1 MKHNKE
7 LSITIGGSRK
17 ETNWKPQRI
26 MWQEF
31 VERLR
36 TPVESEETQ
45 EEYKRLTKA
54 QQDDL
59 KDVGGFVGGLLN
71 GSRRKSG
78 SVKSRCLIT
87 LDMDN
92 IPAGGTEDVLKR
104 VNGLE
109 CAFVVYST
117 RKHEGAAPRLRVIL
131 PTDRELVPDEY
142 EPIARKIASLIG
154 IDQCDPTTFQCE
166 RFMYWPS
173 CCHGAEYVF
182 QCGDKPFLSAD
193 GVLSMYQDWRDIKE
207 WAEIPGI
214 EKRIER
220 NLKRQ
225 QDPTEKNGIIGAFCR
240 VYDVPT
246 VIGKYLPD
254 IYEPCEGGR
263 YTYAAGSTSAG
274 AVLYENGKFL
284 YSNHATDPAS
294 GKLLN
299 AFDLVRVHKFVYLDE
314 EAKPDTPSTKLPSY
328 SSMREFAFDDPLV
341 KKEYLKN
348 TFPESGGSGTGW
360 LDALELDSKGNPA
373 KTAKNIMLILEN
385 DPRLK
390 GCFQKDVFARQT
402 YVLRQTPWKQEKSK
416 RELADEDLAG
426 LRIFL
431 ESEYHITGAYKIQD
445 AFDSFIDQGAIH
457 SVREYIKGLKWDGV
471 KRIDTAF
478 IDFLGADDTPYIRK
492 SARKIFC
499 AGIARIFTPGIKFD
513 YLPALIGAQG
523 IGKSTFIR
531 IMGKD
536 WYSESLKV
544 SDMKDKTA
552 AEKLLGSW
560 VIEISEMD
568 GMNTTKADT
577 LKSFLSAQQDKY
589 RPAYGRET
597 VTNKRQ
603 CIIIGTS
610 NEREFL
616 KDDTGNRRFWPIDV
630 GKNAP
635 TKNVFTELPEV
646 IDQMWAEAY
655 MLWILGESL
664 YPDAEMAE
672 EAEREQEAHRHEDPR
687 KGIIEEFLKQPV
699 PVGWYSMSSI
709 TRLSYLS
716 NPKIYTGETMLRD
729 KICALEIWVEC
740 FHRAKADM
748 TQRESRQINGILS
761 EILKDKPEWMRNN
774 LRFGAD
780 YGAQRGFSKRNECV
794 TPINPVNTRVISVFI
809 LLVTLLHL
817 Y

>member
-1 MKHNKE
+1 MNYNKE
-7 LSITIGGSRK
+7 LSIVIGGSRK

-109 CAFVVYST
+109 CAFVAYST

-173 CCHGAEYVF
+173 CSRGAEYVF

-193 GVLSMYQDWRDIKE
+193 GVLSMYQDWRDSRE

-225 QDPTEKNGIIGAFCR
+225 QDPTEKTGIIGAFCR
-240 VYDVPT
+240 VYDVPA

-274 AVLYENGKFL
+274 AVLYEDGKFL

-299 AFDLVRVHKFVYLDE
+299 AFDLVRVHKFAYLDE

-328 SSMREFAFDDPLV
+328 SSMREFAFGDPLV

-348 TFPESGGSGTGW
+348 TFPESGGSSTGW

-373 KTAKNIMLILEN
+373 KTAKNIMLILEH

-390 GCFQKDVFARQT
+390 GCFQKDVFARQI
-402 YVLRQTPWKQEKSK
+402 YVLRETPWKQEKSK
-416 RELADEDLAG
+416 RELAGEDLAG

-431 ESEYHITGAYKIQD
+431 ESEYRITGAYKIQD
-445 AFDSFIDQGAIH
+445 AFDSFIDQTAIH

-499 AGIARIFTPGIKFD
+499 AGIARIFAPGIKFD

-531 IMGKD
+531 IMGKG
-536 WYSESLKV
+536 WYSESLKI

-655 MLWILGESL
+655 ALWVLGEPL

-672 EAEREQEAHRHEDPR
+672 EAEREQEAHRYEDPW
-687 KGIIEEFLKQPV
+687 KGIIEEFLKLPV
-699 PVGWYSMSSI
+699 PVGWYSMNSI

-716 NPKIYTGETMLRD
+716 NPKIYTGETMQRD

-740 FHRAKADM
+740 FHRAKADL
-748 TQRESRQINGILS
+748 TQKDTRQINSILS
-761 EILKDKPEWMRNN
+761 EILKGKPEWIWGRQ
-774 LRFGAD
+774 RFGAD
-780 YGAQRGFSKRNECV
+780 YGLQRGFLKCH
-794 TPINPVNTRVISVFI
+794 TPK
-809 LLVTLLHL
+809 
-817 Y
+817 

>member
-1 MKHNKE
+1 MQYNKE
-7 LSITIGGSRK
+7 LNITIGGSRK
-17 ETNWKPQRI
+17 ETNWKTQRI
-26 MWQEF
+26 MWQDF

-36 TPVESEETQ
+36 TPIESPESL
-45 EEYKRLTKA
+45 EEYEQLTKA
-54 QQDDL
+54 QQDNL
-59 KDVGGFVGGLLN
+59 KDVGGFVGGRLN
-71 GSRRKSG
+71 GSRRKRG

-87 LDMDN
+87 LDMDH
-92 IPAGGTEDVLKR
+92 ILAGGTEDVLKW
-104 VNGLE
+104 VNGLG

-117 RKHEGAAPRLRVIL
+117 RKHNSVAPRLRVIL
-131 PTDRELVPDEY
+131 PTDRELMPDEY
-142 EPIARKIASLIG
+142 EPVARKIASLIG

-173 CCHGAEYVF
+173 CCRGAEYVF
-182 QCGDKPFLSAD
+182 QYGDKPFLSAD
-193 GVLSMYQDWRDIKE
+193 GVLSMYPNWRDARE
-207 WAEIPGI
+207 WAEPPGI
-214 EKRIER
+214 EKQIER

-225 QDPTEKNGIIGAFCR
+225 QDPTEKAGIIGAFCR

-254 IYEPCEGGR
+254 IYDPCEGGR
-263 YTYAAGSTSAG
+263 YTYTAGSTSAG
-274 AVLYENGKFL
+274 AVLYEDGKFL

-299 AFDLVRVHKFVYLDE
+299 AFDLVRVHKFAYLDE
-314 EAKPDTPSTKLPSY
+314 EAKPDTPSMKLPSY
-328 SSMREFAFDDPLV
+328 SSMCEFAFNDPLV

-348 TFPESGGSGTGW
+348 AFTESGESGTDW
-360 LDALELDSKGNPA
+360 LDDLELDSKGNPA

-402 YVLRQTPWKQEKSK
+402 YVLRETPWKQEKSK
-416 RELADEDLAG
+416 RELADEDMAG

-445 AFDSFIDQGAIH
+445 AFDSFIDQTAIH

-478 IDFLGADDTPYIRK
+478 IDFMGADDTPYIRK

-499 AGIARIFTPGIKFD
+499 AGIARIFTPGVKFD
-513 YLPALIGAQG
+513 YLPVLIGAQG

-531 IMGKD
+531 IMGKS
-536 WYSESLKV
+536 WYSESLKI

-577 LKSFLSAQQDKY
+577 LKSFLSAQEDKY

-630 GKNAP
+630 GKHEP
-635 TKNVFTELPEV
+635 SKSVFTELLEV

-655 MLWILGESL
+655 MQWVLGEPL
-664 YPDAEMAE
+664 YPDKEMAE

-687 KGIIEEFLKQPV
+687 KGIIDEFLKIPIPV
-699 PVGWYSMSSI
+699 NWYSMDSI

-740 FHRAKADM
+740 FRRTKSDLSQKD
-748 TQRESRQINGILS
+748 TRQINGILS
-761 EILKDKPEWMRNN
+761 ELLKDKPGWTPDN

-780 YGAQRGFSKRNECV
+780 YGRQRGYSKCS
-794 TPINPVNTRVISVFI
+794 TQK
-809 LLVTLLHL
+809 
-817 Y
+817 

>member
-1 MKHNKE
+1 MNYNKE

-109 CAFVVYST
+109 CAFVAYST
-117 RKHEGAAPRLRVIL
+117 RKNEGAAPRLRVIL

-173 CCHGAEYVF
+173 CSRGAEYVF

-193 GVLSMYQDWRDIKE
+193 GVLSMYQDWRDSRE

-240 VYDVPT
+240 VYDVPA

-274 AVLYENGKFL
+274 AVLYESGKFL

-328 SSMREFAFDDPLV
+328 SSMREFAFGDPLV

-348 TFPESGGSGTGW
+348 AFPESSGSGTGW

-373 KTAKNIMLILEN
+373 KTAKNIMLILEH

-390 GCFQKDVFARQT
+390 GCFRKDVFARQI
-402 YVLRQTPWKQEKSK
+402 YVLRETPWKQEKSK

-445 AFDSFIDQGAIH
+445 AFDSFIDQRAIH

-499 AGIARIFTPGIKFD
+499 AGIARIFAPGIKFD

-531 IMGKD
+531 IMGKG
-536 WYSESLKV
+536 WYSESLKI

-630 GKNAP
+630 GKNTPA
-635 TKNVFTELPEV
+635 KSVFTELPEV

-655 MLWILGESL
+655 VLWVLGEPL

-672 EAEREQEAHRHEDPR
+672 EAEREQEAHRYEDPR
-687 KGIIEEFLKQPV
+687 KGIIEEFLKLPV
-699 PVGWYSMSSI
+699 PVGWYSMNSI

-716 NPKIYTGETMLRD
+716 NPKIYTGMTMPRD

-740 FHRAKADM
+740 FHRAKADL
-748 TQRESRQINGILS
+748 TKRDTRQINGILS
-761 EILKDKPEWMRNN
+761 EILKDKPEWIWDN

-780 YGAQRGFSKRNECV
+780 YGRQRGYSKR
-794 TPINPVNTRVISVFI
+794 SM
-809 LLVTLLHL
+809 
-817 Y
+817 

>member
-92 IPAGGTEDVLKR
+92 IPAGSTEDVLKR
-104 VNGLE
+104 VNGLG

-117 RKHEGAAPRLRVIL
+117 RKHEGAAPRLRVIF

-142 EPIARKIASLIG
+142 EPIARRIASLIG

-173 CCHGAEYVF
+173 CSRGAEYVF

-207 WAEIPGI
+207 WVEIPGI

-240 VYDVPT
+240 VYDVPA

-402 YVLRQTPWKQEKSK
+402 YVLRQTPWKREKSK
-416 RELADEDLAG
+416 RELVDEDLAG

-499 AGIARIFTPGIKFD
+499 AGIARIFAPGIKFD

-780 YGAQRGFSKRNECV
+780 YGAQRGFSKCNGE
-794 TPINPVNTRVISVFI
+794 I
-809 LLVTLLHL
+809 
-817 Y
+817 

>member
-240 VYDVPT
+240 VYDVPA

-341 KKEYLKN
+341 KNGIFEKYISRIRWIRYRLA
-348 TFPESGGSGTGW
+348 GCSGTG
-360 LDALELDSKGNPA
+360 L
-373 KTAKNIMLILEN
+373 
-385 DPRLK
+385 
-390 GCFQKDVFARQT
+390 
-402 YVLRQTPWKQEKSK
+402 
-416 RELADEDLAG
+416 
-426 LRIFL
+426 
-431 ESEYHITGAYKIQD
+431 
-445 AFDSFIDQGAIH
+445 
-457 SVREYIKGLKWDGV
+457 
-471 KRIDTAF
+471 
-478 IDFLGADDTPYIRK
+478 
-492 SARKIFC
+492 
-499 AGIARIFTPGIKFD
+499 
-513 YLPALIGAQG
+513 
-523 IGKSTFIR
+523 
-531 IMGKD
+531 
-536 WYSESLKV
+536 
-544 SDMKDKTA
+544 
-552 AEKLLGSW
+552 
-560 VIEISEMD
+560 
-568 GMNTTKADT
+568 
-577 LKSFLSAQQDKY
+577 
-589 RPAYGRET
+589 
-597 VTNKRQ
+597 
-603 CIIIGTS
+603 
-610 NEREFL
+610 ERE
-616 KDDTGNRRFWPIDV
+616 P
-630 GKNAP
+630 
-635 TKNVFTELPEV
+635 
-646 IDQMWAEAY
+646 
-655 MLWILGESL
+655 GE
-664 YPDAEMAE
+664 DC
-672 EAEREQEAHRHEDPR
+672 
-687 KGIIEEFLKQPV
+687 KK
-699 PVGWYSMSSI
+699 SS
-709 TRLSYLS
+709 
-716 NPKIYTGETMLRD
+716 
-729 KICALEIWVEC
+729 C
-740 FHRAKADM
+740 
-748 TQRESRQINGILS
+748 
-761 EILKDKPEWMRNN
+761 
-774 LRFGAD
+774 
-780 YGAQRGFSKRNECV
+780 
-794 TPINPVNTRVISVFI
+794 
-809 LLVTLLHL
+809 
-817 Y
+817 

>member
-45 EEYKRLTKA
+45 EEYNRLTKA

-78 SVKSRCLIT
+78 SVRSRCLIT

-92 IPAGGTEDVLKR
+92 IPAGGTEDMLKR
-104 VNGLE
+104 VNGLG

-117 RKHEGAAPRLRVIL
+117 RKHEGAAPRLRVIF

-142 EPIARKIASLIG
+142 EPIARRIASLIG

-173 CCHGAEYVF
+173 CSRGAEYVF

-240 VYDVPT
+240 VYDVPA

-360 LDALELDSKGNPA
+360 LDTLELDSKGNPA
-373 KTAKNIMLILEN
+373 KTAKNIMLILKN

-390 GCFQKDVFARQT
+390 GCFQKDVFAKQT
-402 YVLRQTPWKQEKSK
+402 FVLRETPWKREKSK
-416 RELADEDLAG
+416 RELVDEDLAG

-531 IMGKD
+531 IMGKG
-536 WYSESLKV
+536 WYSESLKI

-630 GKNAP
+630 GKKNP
-635 TKNVFTELPEV
+635 TKSVFTELPEE

-655 MLWILGESL
+655 MLWILGEPM

-672 EAEREQEAHRHEDPR
+672 EAEREQEAHRLEDPR
-687 KGIIEEFLKQPV
+687 KGIIEEFLKLPV
-699 PVGWYSMSSI
+699 PVGWYSMNSI

-716 NPKIYTGETMLRD
+716 NPKIYTGETIQRD

-740 FHRAKADM
+740 FHRAKADL
-748 TQRESRQINGILS
+748 TKRDTRQINSILS
-761 EILKDKPEWMRNN
+761 EILKDKPGWMRDN

-780 YGAQRGFSKRNECV
+780 YGRQRGYSNRS
-794 TPINPVNTRVISVFI
+794 T
-809 LLVTLLHL
+809 
-817 Y
+817 

>member
-7 LSITIGGSRK
+7 LNISIGGSRK

-36 TPVESEETQ
+36 TPVESEETR

-92 IPAGGTEDVLKR
+92 IPAGGTGDVLKR
-104 VNGLE
+104 VSGLG

-117 RKHEGAAPRLRVIL
+117 RKHDGAAPRLRVIL

-154 IDQCDPTTFQCE
+154 IERCDPTTFQCE

-173 CCHGAEYVF
+173 CCRGAEYVF
-182 QCGDKPFLSAD
+182 QYGDKPFLSAD
-193 GVLSMYQDWRDIKE
+193 GVLSMYQDWRDSRE

-225 QDPTEKNGIIGAFCR
+225 QDPTEKTGIIGAFCR
-240 VYDVPT
+240 VYDIPG

-274 AVLYENGKFL
+274 AVLYEDGKFL

-299 AFDLVRVHKFVYLDE
+299 AFDLVRVHKFAYLDE
-314 EAKPDTPSTKLPSY
+314 ETKPDTPNTKLPSY
-328 SSMREFAFDDPLV
+328 SGMCEFAFSDPLV

-348 TFPESGGSGTGW
+348 AFPESSGSSTDW

-373 KTAKNIMLILEN
+373 KTAKNIMLILEH
-385 DPRLK
+385 DARLK

-402 YVLRQTPWKQEKSK
+402 FVLRETPWKQEKSK
-416 RELADEDLAG
+416 RELADEDQAG

-431 ESEYHITGAYKIQD
+431 ESEYRITGAYKIQD
-445 AFDSFIDQGAIH
+445 AFDSFIDQTSIH
-457 SVREYIKGLKWDGV
+457 SVREYVKGLKWDGV

-499 AGIARIFTPGIKFD
+499 AGIARIFAPGIKFD

-536 WYSESLKV
+536 WYSESLKI

-655 MLWILGESL
+655 VLWVLGEPL

-672 EAEREQEAHRHEDPR
+672 EAEREQEAHRYEDPR
-687 KGIIEEFLKQPV
+687 KGIVEEFLKLPV
-699 PVGWYSMSSI
+699 PVGWYSMNSI

-716 NPKIYTGETMLRD
+716 NPKIYTGETMPRD

-748 TQRESRQINGILS
+748 TQKDTRQINGILS
-761 EILKDKPEWMRNN
+761 EILKDKPEWIRG
-774 LRFGAD
+774 RQIFGAD
-780 YGAQRGFSKRNECV
+780 YGQQRGYSKC
-794 TPINPVNTRVISVFI
+794 P
-809 LLVTLLHL
+809 L
-817 Y
+817 

>member
-7 LSITIGGSRK
+7 LSITIGGSRN
-17 ETNWKPQRI
+17 EMNWKPQRI

-78 SVKSRCLIT
+78 SVRSRCLIT

-104 VNGLE
+104 VNGLG

-117 RKHEGAAPRLRVIL
+117 RKHEGAAPRLRVIF

-142 EPIARKIASLIG
+142 EPVARKLASLIG

-193 GVLSMYQDWRDIKE
+193 GVLSMYQDWRDTRE

-240 VYDVPT
+240 VYDVPA

-299 AFDLVRVHKFVYLDE
+299 AFDLVRVHKFAYLDE

-328 SSMREFAFDDPLV
+328 SSMREFAFNDPCV
-341 KKEYLKN
+341 KKEHLKN

-373 KTAKNIMLILEN
+373 KTAKNIMLILKN

-390 GCFQKDVFARQT
+390 GCFQKDVFAKQT
-402 YVLRQTPWKQEKSK
+402 FVLRETPWKREKSK
-416 RELADEDLAG
+416 RELVDEDLAG

-431 ESEYHITGAYKIQD
+431 ESEYRITGAYKIQD
-445 AFDSFIDQGAIH
+445 AFDSFIDQTAIH

-499 AGIARIFTPGIKFD
+499 AGIARIFAPGIKFD
-513 YLPALIGAQG
+513 YLPALVGAQG

-531 IMGKD
+531 IMGKG
-536 WYSESLKV
+536 WYSESLKI

-630 GKNAP
+630 GKKNP
-635 TKNVFTELPEV
+635 TKSVFTELPEE

-655 MLWILGESL
+655 MLWILGEPM

-672 EAEREQEAHRHEDPR
+672 EAEREQEAHRLEDPR
-687 KGIIEEFLKQPV
+687 KGIIEEFLKLPV
-699 PVGWYSMSSI
+699 PVGWYSMNSI

-716 NPKIYTGETMLRD
+716 NPKIYTGETIQRD

-740 FHRAKADM
+740 FHRAKADL
-748 TQRESRQINGILS
+748 TKRDTRQINSILS
-761 EILKDKPEWMRNN
+761 EILKDKPGWMRDN

-780 YGAQRGFSKRNECV
+780 YGRQRGYSNRS
-794 TPINPVNTRVISVFI
+794 T
-809 LLVTLLHL
+809 
-817 Y
+817 

>member
-78 SVKSRCLIT
+78 SVRSRCLIT

-117 RKHEGAAPRLRVIL
+117 RKHEGAAPRLRVIF

-154 IDQCDPTTFQCE
+154 INQCDPTTFQCE

-182 QCGDKPFLSAD
+182 ECGDKPFLSAD
-193 GVLSMYQDWRDIKE
+193 GVLSMYQDWRDTRE

-240 VYDVPT
+240 VYDVPA

-274 AVLYENGKFL
+274 AALYENGKFL

-299 AFDLVRVHKFVYLDE
+299 AFDLVRVHKFAYLDE
-314 EAKPDTPSTKLPSY
+314 ETKPDTPSTKLPSY

-348 TFPESGGSGTGW
+348 TFPESGGSGPGW

-390 GCFQKDVFARQT
+390 GCFQKDVFARQI
-402 YVLRQTPWKQEKSK
+402 YVLRETPWKQEKNK
-416 RELADEDLAG
+416 RELADEDMAG

-431 ESEYHITGAYKIQD
+431 ESEYRITGAYKIQD
-445 AFDSFIDQGAIH
+445 AFDSFIDQTAVH

-478 IDFLGADDTPYIRK
+478 IDFLGADDTPYTRK

-513 YLPALIGAQG
+513 YLPTLIGAQG

-531 IMGKD
+531 IMGKN
-536 WYSESLKV
+536 WYSESLKI

-630 GKNAP
+630 GKNTP
-635 TKNVFTELPEV
+635 EKSVFTELPEV

-655 MLWILGESL
+655 VLWVLGEPL
-664 YPDAEMAE
+664 YPNAEMAK

-699 PVGWYSMSSI
+699 PVEWYSMNSI

-716 NPKIYTGETMLRD
+716 NPKIYTGETMPRD

-740 FHRAKADM
+740 FHRAKADL

-761 EILKDKPEWMRNN
+761 EILKDKPEWIRVC

-780 YGAQRGFSKRNECV
+780 YGVQRGFSKRNKV
-794 TPINPVNTRVISVFI
+794 
-809 LLVTLLHL
+809 
-817 Y
+817 

>member
-1 MKHNKE
+1 MIHNKE

-92 IPAGGTEDVLKR
+92 IPAGGTEDMLKR

-117 RKHEGAAPRLRVIL
+117 RKHEGAAPRLRVIF
-131 PTDRELVPDEY
+131 PTDRKLVPDEY

-154 IDQCDPTTFQCE
+154 INQCDPTTFQCE

-182 QCGDKPFLSAD
+182 QYGDKPFLSAD
-193 GVLSMYQDWRDIKE
+193 GVLSMYQDWRDTRE

-240 VYDVPT
+240 VYDVPA

-299 AFDLVRVHKFVYLDE
+299 SFDLVRVHKFAYLDE
-314 EAKPDTPSTKLPSY
+314 ETKPDTPSTKLPSY
-328 SSMREFAFDDPLV
+328 SSMREFAFNDPLV

-348 TFPESGGSGTGW
+348 TFPGSSGSGPDW
-360 LDALELDSKGNPA
+360 LDTLELDSKGNPA

-431 ESEYHITGAYKIQD
+431 ESEYHITCAYKIQD
-445 AFDSFIDQGAIH
+445 AFDSFIDQTSIH

-471 KRIDTAF
+471 KRIDTVL
-478 IDFLGADDTPYIRK
+478 IDFLGADNTPYIRK

-513 YLPALIGAQG
+513 YLPTLIGAQG

-635 TKNVFTELPEV
+635 TKNVFTELPEE

-655 MLWILGESL
+655 MLWVLGEPL

-687 KGIIEEFLKQPV
+687 KGIIEEFLKLPV
-699 PVGWYSMSSI
+699 PVGWYSMNSI

-716 NPKIYTGETMLRD
+716 NPKIYTGETIQRD

-740 FHRAKADM
+740 FHRAKADL
-748 TQRESRQINGILS
+748 TKRESRQINGILS
-761 EILKDKPEWMRNN
+761 EIFKDKPKWIRGNF
-774 LRFGAD
+774 RFGED
-780 YGAQRGFSKRNECV
+780 YGRQRGYSNC
-794 TPINPVNTRVISVFI
+794 SM
-809 LLVTLLHL
+809 
-817 Y
+817 

>member
-672 EAEREQEAHRHEDPR
+672 EAEREQEVHRHEDPR

-780 YGAQRGFSKRNECV
+780 YGAQRGFSKCNGE
-794 TPINPVNTRVISVFI
+794 I
-809 LLVTLLHL
+809 
-817 Y
+817 

>member
-78 SVKSRCLIT
+78 SVVSRCLIT
-87 LDMDN
+87 LDMDS

-154 IDQCDPTTFQCE
+154 ISQCDPTTFQCE

-173 CCHGAEYVF
+173 CCRGAEYVF

-193 GVLSMYQDWRDIKE
+193 GVLSMYQDWRDSRE
-207 WAEIPGI
+207 WAEVPGI

-225 QDPTEKNGIIGAFCR
+225 QDPTEKTGIIGAFCR
-240 VYDVPT
+240 VYDVPA
-246 VIGKYLPD
+246 VIGKYLQD
-254 IYEPCEGGR
+254 VYEPCEGGR

-274 AVLYENGKFL
+274 AVLYEDGKFL

-299 AFDLVRVHKFVYLDE
+299 AFDLVRVHRFGELDE

-328 SSMREFAFDDPLV
+328 SNMREFAFEDSLV

-373 KTAKNIMLILEN
+373 KTAKNIMLILEH

-402 YVLRQTPWKQEKSK
+402 FVLRETPWKQEKSK

-431 ESEYHITGAYKIQD
+431 ESEYRITGAYKIQD
-445 AFDSFIDQGAIH
+445 AFDSFIDQTAIH

-499 AGIARIFTPGIKFD
+499 AGIARIFAPGIKFD

-531 IMGKD
+531 IMGKG
-536 WYSESLKV
+536 WYSESLKI

-630 GKNAP
+630 GKNTPA
-635 TKNVFTELPEV
+635 KSVFTELPEV

-655 MLWILGESL
+655 VLWVLGEPL

-672 EAEREQEAHRHEDPR
+672 EAEREQEAHRYEDPR
-687 KGIIEEFLKQPV
+687 KGIIEEFLKLPV
-699 PVGWYSMSSI
+699 PVGWYSMNSI

-716 NPKIYTGETMLRD
+716 NPKIYTGETMPRD

-748 TQRESRQINGILS
+748 TQKDTRQINGILS
-761 EILKDKPEWMRNN
+761 GIFKDKPEWIWDRQ
-774 LRFGAD
+774 RFGAD
-780 YGAQRGFSKRNECV
+780 YGRQRGHSKC
-794 TPINPVNTRVISVFI
+794 PM
-809 LLVTLLHL
+809 
-817 Y
+817 

>member
-240 VYDVPT
+240 VYDVPA

-709 TRLSYLS
+709 TRLTLPRLS
-716 NPKIYTGETMLRD
+716 G
-729 KICALEIWVEC
+729 
-740 FHRAKADM
+740 
-748 TQRESRQINGILS
+748 
-761 EILKDKPEWMRNN
+761 KDS
-774 LRFGAD
+774 F
-780 YGAQRGFSKRNECV
+780 Y
-794 TPINPVNTRVISVFI
+794 I
-809 LLVTLLHL
+809 LLICSGSIAARRSAVLVSFVVPLPPRFCCWRNSPGRAWTLLCCTLFHMPVQIPPNTVDVIQNL
-817 Y
+817 KSLGYFGKIFFTLLCKFFL

>member
-87 LDMDN
+87 LDMDS

-154 IDQCDPTTFQCE
+154 ISQCDPTTFQCE

-173 CCHGAEYVF
+173 CCRGAEYVF

-193 GVLSMYQDWRDIKE
+193 GVLSMYQDWRDSRE
-207 WAEIPGI
+207 WAEVPGI

-220 NLKRQ
+220 NLERQ
-225 QDPTEKNGIIGAFCR
+225 QDPTEKTGIIGAFCR
-240 VYDVPT
+240 VYDVPA
-246 VIGKYLPD
+246 VIGKYLQD
-254 IYEPCEGGR
+254 VYEPCEGGR

-274 AVLYENGKFL
+274 AILYEDGKFL

-299 AFDLVRVHKFVYLDE
+299 AFDLVRVHRFGELDE

-328 SSMREFAFDDPLV
+328 SNMREFAFEDPLV

-348 TFPESGGSGTGW
+348 AFPESSGPGTGW

-373 KTAKNIMLILEN
+373 KTAKNIMLILEH

-390 GCFQKDVFARQT
+390 GCFQKDVFARET
-402 YVLRQTPWKQEKSK
+402 FVLRETPWKQEKSK

-431 ESEYHITGAYKIQD
+431 ESEYRITGAYKIQD
-445 AFDSFIDQGAIH
+445 AFDSFIDQTAIH

-499 AGIARIFTPGIKFD
+499 AGIARIFAPGIKFD

-531 IMGKD
+531 IMGKG
-536 WYSESLKV
+536 WYSESLKI

-630 GKNAP
+630 GKNTP
-635 TKNVFTELPEV
+635 PKSVFTELPEV

-655 MLWILGESL
+655 VLWVLGEPL

-672 EAEREQEAHRHEDPR
+672 EAEREQEAHRYEDPR
-687 KGIIEEFLKQPV
+687 KGIIEEFLKLPV
-699 PVGWYSMSSI
+699 PVNWYSTNSI

-716 NPKIYTGETMLRD
+716 NPKIYTGETMARD

-740 FHRAKADM
+740 FHRAKADL
-748 TQRESRQINGILS
+748 TQKDTRQINGILS
-761 EILKDKPEWMRNN
+761 EILKGKPEWIWDN

-780 YGAQRGFSKRNECV
+780 YGRQRGYSKR
-794 TPINPVNTRVISVFI
+794 SM
-809 LLVTLLHL
+809 
-817 Y
+817 

>member
-240 VYDVPT
+240 VYDVPA

-348 TFPESGGSGTGW
+348 TFPESGGSGAGW

-780 YGAQRGFSKRNECV
+780 YGAQRGFSKCNGE
-794 TPINPVNTRVISVFI
+794 I
-809 LLVTLLHL
+809 
-817 Y
+817 

>member
-87 LDMDN
+87 LDMDS

-154 IDQCDPTTFQCE
+154 ISQCDPTTFQCE

-173 CCHGAEYVF
+173 CCRGAEYVF

-193 GVLSMYQDWRDIKE
+193 GVLSMYQDWRDSRE
-207 WAEIPGI
+207 WAEVPGI

-225 QDPTEKNGIIGAFCR
+225 QDPTEKTGIIGAFCR
-240 VYDVPT
+240 VYDVPA
-246 VIGKYLPD
+246 VIGKYLQD
-254 IYEPCEGGR
+254 VYEPCEGGR

-274 AVLYENGKFL
+274 AVLYEDGKFL

-299 AFDLVRVHKFVYLDE
+299 AFDLVRVHRFGELDE

-328 SSMREFAFDDPLV
+328 SNMREFAFEDSLV

-373 KTAKNIMLILEN
+373 KTAKNIMLILEH

-402 YVLRQTPWKQEKSK
+402 FVLRETPWKQEKSK

-431 ESEYHITGAYKIQD
+431 ESEYRITGAYKIQD
-445 AFDSFIDQGAIH
+445 AFDSFIDQTAIH

-499 AGIARIFTPGIKFD
+499 AGIARIFAPGIKFD

-531 IMGKD
+531 IMGKG
-536 WYSESLKV
+536 WYSESLKI

-630 GKNAP
+630 GKNTPA
-635 TKNVFTELPEV
+635 KSVFTELPEV

-655 MLWILGESL
+655 VLWVLGEPL

-687 KGIIEEFLKQPV
+687 KGIIEEFLKLPV
-699 PVGWYSMSSI
+699 PVGWYSMNSI

-716 NPKIYTGETMLRD
+716 NPKIYTGETMARD

-748 TQRESRQINGILS
+748 TQKDTRQINGILS
-761 EILKDKPEWMRNN
+761 EILKGKPEWIWDN

-780 YGAQRGFSKRNECV
+780 YGRQRGYSKR
-794 TPINPVNTRVISVFI
+794 SM
-809 LLVTLLHL
+809 
-817 Y
+817 

>member
-1 MKHNKE
+1 MIHNKE

-17 ETNWKPQRI
+17 EMNWKPQRI

-78 SVKSRCLIT
+78 SVRSRCLIT

-104 VNGLE
+104 VNGLG

-117 RKHEGAAPRLRVIL
+117 RKHEGAAPRLRVIF

-142 EPIARKIASLIG
+142 EPVARKLASLIG

-193 GVLSMYQDWRDIKE
+193 GVLSMYQDWRDTRE

-240 VYDVPT
+240 VYDVPA

-299 AFDLVRVHKFVYLDE
+299 AFDLVRVHKFAYLDE

-328 SSMREFAFDDPLV
+328 SSMREFAFNDPCV
-341 KKEYLKN
+341 KKEHLKN

-531 IMGKD
+531 IMGKG
-536 WYSESLKV
+536 WYSESLKI

-630 GKNAP
+630 GKKNP
-635 TKNVFTELPEV
+635 TKSVFTELPEE

-655 MLWILGESL
+655 MLWILGEPM
-664 YPDAEMAE
+664 YPDAEMAK
-672 EAEREQEAHRHEDPR
+672 EAEREQEAHRLEDPR
-687 KGIIEEFLKQPV
+687 KGIIEEFLKLPV
-699 PVGWYSMSSI
+699 PVGWYSMNSI

-716 NPKIYTGETMLRD
+716 NPKIYTGETIQRD

-740 FHRAKADM
+740 FHRAKADL
-748 TQRESRQINGILS
+748 TKRDTRQINSILS
-761 EILKDKPEWMRNN
+761 EILKDKPGWMRDN

-780 YGAQRGFSKRNECV
+780 YGRQRGYSNRS
-794 TPINPVNTRVISVFI
+794 T
-809 LLVTLLHL
+809 
-817 Y
+817 

>member
-154 IDQCDPTTFQCE
+154 INQCDPTTFQCE

-173 CCHGAEYVF
+173 CSRGAEYVF
-182 QCGDKPFLSAD
+182 QYGDKPFLSAD
-193 GVLSMYQDWRDIKE
+193 GVLSMYQDWRDSRE
-207 WAEIPGI
+207 WAEVPGI

-240 VYDVPT
+240 VYDVPA

-274 AVLYENGKFL
+274 AVLYEDGKFL

-299 AFDLVRVHKFVYLDE
+299 AFDLVRVHKFSYLDE

-328 SSMREFAFDDPLV
+328 SGMREFAFSDPLV

-348 TFPESGGSGTGW
+348 AFPESSGSSTDW

-373 KTAKNIMLILEN
+373 KTAKNIMLILEH

-402 YVLRQTPWKQEKSK
+402 FVLRETPWKQEKSK

-431 ESEYHITGAYKIQD
+431 ESEYRITGAHKIQD
-445 AFDSFIDQGAIH
+445 AFDSFIDQRAIH

-536 WYSESLKV
+536 WYSESLKI

-655 MLWILGESL
+655 ALWVLGEPL

-687 KGIIEEFLKQPV
+687 KGIVEEFLKLPV
-699 PVGWYSMSSI
+699 PVGWYSMNSI

-716 NPKIYTGETMLRD
+716 NPKIYTGETRQRD

-740 FHRAKADM
+740 FHRAKADL
-748 TQRESRQINGILS
+748 TKRDTRQINGILS
-761 EILKDKPEWMRNN
+761 EILKDKPEWIWDN

-780 YGAQRGFSKRNECV
+780 YGRQRGYSKC
-794 TPINPVNTRVISVFI
+794 SM
-809 LLVTLLHL
+809 
-817 Y
+817 

>member
-699 PVGWYSMSSI
+699 PVGWYSMNSI

-716 NPKIYTGETMLRD
+716 NPKIYTGETMARD

-780 YGAQRGFSKRNECV
+780 YGAQRGFSKCNGE
-794 TPINPVNTRVISVFI
+794 I
-809 LLVTLLHL
+809 
-817 Y
+817 

>member
-87 LDMDN
+87 LDMDS

-131 PTDRELVPDEY
+131 PTDRKLVPDEY

-154 IDQCDPTTFQCE
+154 INQCDPTTFQCE

-173 CCHGAEYVF
+173 CSRGAEYVF
-182 QCGDKPFLSAD
+182 QYGDKPFLSAD
-193 GVLSMYQDWRDIKE
+193 GVLSMYQDWRDSRE

-225 QDPTEKNGIIGAFCR
+225 QDPTEKTGIIGAFCR
-240 VYDVPT
+240 VYDVPA

-274 AVLYENGKFL
+274 AVLYDDGKFL

-299 AFDLVRVHKFVYLDE
+299 AFDLVRVHKFACLDE

-328 SSMREFAFDDPLV
+328 SGMREFAFSDPLV

-348 TFPESGGSGTGW
+348 AFPESGGSGTDW

-373 KTAKNIMLILEN
+373 KTAKNIMLILEH

-390 GCFQKDVFARQT
+390 GCFQKDVFARQIF
-402 YVLRQTPWKQEKSK
+402 VLRETPWKQEKSK

-431 ESEYHITGAYKIQD
+431 ESEYRITGAYKIQD
-445 AFDSFIDQGAIH
+445 AFDSFIDQRAIH
-457 SVREYIKGLKWDGV
+457 SVREYIKGLQWDGV

-655 MLWILGESL
+655 ALWVLGEPL

-687 KGIIEEFLKQPV
+687 KGIVEEFLKLPV
-699 PVGWYSMSSI
+699 PVGWYSMNSI

-716 NPKIYTGETMLRD
+716 NPKIYTGEIMQRD

-740 FHRAKADM
+740 FHRAKADL
-748 TQRESRQINGILS
+748 TKRDTRQINGILS
-761 EILKDKPEWMRNN
+761 EILKDKPEWIWDN

-780 YGAQRGFSKRNECV
+780 YGRQRGYSKC
-794 TPINPVNTRVISVFI
+794 SM
-809 LLVTLLHL
+809 
-817 Y
+817 

>member
-154 IDQCDPTTFQCE
+154 INQCDPTTFQCE

-173 CCHGAEYVF
+173 CSRGAEYVF
-182 QCGDKPFLSAD
+182 QYGDKPFLSAD
-193 GVLSMYQDWRDIKE
+193 GVLSMYQDWRDSRE

-225 QDPTEKNGIIGAFCR
+225 QDPTEKTGIIGAFCR
-240 VYDVPT
+240 VYDVPA

-274 AVLYENGKFL
+274 AVLYDDGKFL

-299 AFDLVRVHKFVYLDE
+299 AFDLVRVHRFGELDE
-314 EAKPDTPSTKLPSY
+314 DAKPDTPSTKLPSY
-328 SSMREFAFDDPLV
+328 SNMREFAFEDPLV

-373 KTAKNIMLILEN
+373 KTAKNIMLILEH

-402 YVLRQTPWKQEKSK
+402 FVLRETPWKQEKSK

-431 ESEYHITGAYKIQD
+431 ESEYRITGAYKIQD
-445 AFDSFIDQGAIH
+445 AFDSFIDQTAIH

-655 MLWILGESL
+655 MLWILGEPL

-699 PVGWYSMSSI
+699 PVDWYSMSSI

-748 TQRESRQINGILS
+748 TQRESRQINSILS
-761 EILKDKPEWMRNN
+761 EILKDKPVWMRNN

-780 YGAQRGFSKRNECV
+780 YGRQRGYSKC
-794 TPINPVNTRVISVFI
+794 SM
-809 LLVTLLHL
+809 
-817 Y
+817 

>member
-240 VYDVPT
+240 VYDVPA

-254 IYEPCEGGR
+254 IYEPCEGGQ

-780 YGAQRGFSKRNECV
+780 YGAQRGFSKCNGE
-794 TPINPVNTRVISVFI
+794 I
-809 LLVTLLHL
+809 
-817 Y
+817 

>member
-87 LDMDN
+87 LDMDS

-131 PTDRELVPDEY
+131 PTDRKLVPDEY

-154 IDQCDPTTFQCE
+154 INQCDPTTFQCE

-173 CCHGAEYVF
+173 CSRGAEYVF
-182 QCGDKPFLSAD
+182 QYGDKPFLSAD
-193 GVLSMYQDWRDIKE
+193 GVLSMYQDWRDSRE

-225 QDPTEKNGIIGAFCR
+225 QDPTEKTGIIGAFCR
-240 VYDVPT
+240 VYDVPA

-274 AVLYENGKFL
+274 AVLYDDGKFL

-299 AFDLVRVHKFVYLDE
+299 AFDLMRVHKFACLDE

-328 SSMREFAFDDPLV
+328 SGMREFAFSDPLV

-348 TFPESGGSGTGW
+348 AFPESGGSGTDW

-373 KTAKNIMLILEN
+373 KTAKNIMLILEH

-390 GCFQKDVFARQT
+390 GCFQKDVFARQIF
-402 YVLRQTPWKQEKSK
+402 VLRETPWKQEKSK

-431 ESEYHITGAYKIQD
+431 ESEYRITGAYKIQD
-445 AFDSFIDQGAIH
+445 AFDSFIDQRAIH
-457 SVREYIKGLKWDGV
+457 SVREYIKGLQWDGV

-655 MLWILGESL
+655 ALWVLGEPL

-687 KGIIEEFLKQPV
+687 KGIVEEFLKLPV
-699 PVGWYSMSSI
+699 PVGWYSMNSI

-716 NPKIYTGETMLRD
+716 NPKIYTGEIMQRD

-740 FHRAKADM
+740 FHRAKADL
-748 TQRESRQINGILS
+748 TKRDTRQINGILS
-761 EILKDKPEWMRNN
+761 EILKDKPEWIWDN

-780 YGAQRGFSKRNECV
+780 YGRQRGYSKC
-794 TPINPVNTRVISVFI
+794 SM
-809 LLVTLLHL
+809 
-817 Y
+817 

>member
-240 VYDVPT
+240 VYDVPA

-635 TKNVFTELPEV
+635 TKNVFTELPDV

-780 YGAQRGFSKRNECV
+780 YGAQRGFSKCNGE
-794 TPINPVNTRVISVFI
+794 I
-809 LLVTLLHL
+809 
-817 Y
+817 

>member
-87 LDMDN
+87 LDMDS

-131 PTDRELVPDEY
+131 PTDRKLVPDEY

-154 IDQCDPTTFQCE
+154 INQCDPTTFQCE

-173 CCHGAEYVF
+173 CSRGAEYVF
-182 QCGDKPFLSAD
+182 QYGDKPFLSAD
-193 GVLSMYQDWRDIKE
+193 GVLSMYQDWRDSRE

-225 QDPTEKNGIIGAFCR
+225 QDPTEKTGIIGAFCR
-240 VYDVPT
+240 VYDVPA

-274 AVLYENGKFL
+274 AVLYDDGKFL

-299 AFDLVRVHKFVYLDE
+299 AFDLVRVHKFACLDE

-328 SSMREFAFDDPLV
+328 SGMREFAFSDPLV

-348 TFPESGGSGTGW
+348 AFPESGGSGTDW

-373 KTAKNIMLILEN
+373 KTAKNIMLILEH

-390 GCFQKDVFARQT
+390 GCFQKDVFARQIF
-402 YVLRQTPWKQEKSK
+402 VLRETPWKQEKSK

-431 ESEYHITGAYKIQD
+431 ESEYRITGAYKIQD
-445 AFDSFIDQGAIH
+445 AFDSFIDQTAIH

-478 IDFLGADDTPYIRK
+478 VDFLGADDTPYIRK

-499 AGIARIFTPGIKFD
+499 AGIARIFAPGIKFD

-531 IMGKD
+531 IMGKG
-536 WYSESLKV
+536 WYSESLKI

-655 MLWILGESL
+655 ALWVLGEPL

-687 KGIIEEFLKQPV
+687 KGIVEEFLKLPV
-699 PVGWYSMSSI
+699 PVGWYSMNSI

-716 NPKIYTGETMLRD
+716 NPKIYTGEIMQRD

-740 FHRAKADM
+740 FHRAKADL
-748 TQRESRQINGILS
+748 TKRDTRQINGILS
-761 EILKDKPEWMRNN
+761 EILKDKPEWIWDN

-780 YGAQRGFSKRNECV
+780 YGRQRGYSKC
-794 TPINPVNTRVISVFI
+794 SM
-809 LLVTLLHL
+809 
-817 Y
+817 

>member
-31 VERLR
+31 VKRLR

-780 YGAQRGFSKRNECV
+780 YGAQRGFSKCNGE
-794 TPINPVNTRVISVFI
+794 I
-809 LLVTLLHL
+809 
-817 Y
+817 